1 MPDTE
6 IVGRDEELRTIS
18 SFVERTPP
26 SGALLIEGNA
36 GIGKTTLW
44 RAGVEASRELSY
56 WVLRASPAEK
66 EETFSYSVV
75 SDLLAD
81 VLDDVLPGLPRPQRR
96 ALEIA
101 LLLRDSEGPPP
112 ERHTLGVAL
121 LGVLRILAA
130 SKPVVLA
137 VDDLQWLDRSS
148 AAMLEF
154 AGRRLREERVALL
167 LARRQ
172 SSRLDSDRL
181 ELAIPEERR
190 FAVRVGP
197 LSMGALHRLL
207 RDRFG
212 STLARPALRRV
223 HEASGGNPFYALE
236 LVRAL
241 ESSGGWTRPGH
252 PLPVPETLEAI
263 LHERIDALPPGV
275 RRVLA
280 AAAALRRPTESM
292 LGDWPALEQAAEAGL
307 IELTNDGV
315 SFTHPLLAS
324 AAYGSLTAAELRR
337 LHRRLADVV
346 SDPEERARH
355 LALGAEGPDKEVADA
370 LEGAARQAAARGAPA
385 AAAELA
391 ELAVRLTPTAER
403 GRLLERRVDAA
414 GYHLPSGELDTAS
427 SMLEQ
432 LVEELPPG
440 GARADALLLL
450 ASAQQ
455 SFGRS
460 LQLAESALDDA
471 RGDNARVAKIECY
484 IGEILLVQGSSEQAL
499 EHARAALE
507 PAERAG
513 DGSILATALSTV
525 AWFETLSAVEPTPQL
540 LERALVLEDEAWQ
553 AGVYDSSSPS
563 FARGMR
569 LMFSGRLDEA
579 RARMDVLLD
588 RAVSHGDEAA
598 VAAALL
604 HQAELE
610 FRAGNWSLAAGKAAE
625 GYERAEQIGR
635 EQDMSA
641 LLYARALVDAHLGRV
656 EQARYAA
663 ERGVAL
669 SESCGDEVFRLQHL
683 SVLGFLELSTGDPR
697 AADSILRPLAER
709 LASSGWREP
718 SIYGEL
724 PNAIEA
730 LVELAELGEARRLL
744 AELQDRLSRVESPW
758 GEASAGRC
766 EGLILAADGDLG
778 AAVSAL
784 ERALTVHE
792 QLPQPFDLA
801 RTLLA
806 LGAVQRRTRKRG
818 AARAALERALAIFDE
833 LGAALW
839 TEKARSEL
847 ARVGGRTAAGEELT
861 PTERRIAELVAKGKT
876 NKEVAAQ
883 LFIAPRTV
891 EGHLTRI
898 YAKLGVRS
906 RAELAHRT
914 SVPAG

>member
-18 SFVERTPP
+18 SFVQRTPP
-26 SGALLIEGNA
+26 SGALLIEGHA

-56 WVLRASPAEK
+56 CVLRASPAEK

-172 SSRLDSDRL
+172 SSRLDSERL

-190 FAVRVGP
+190 SAVRVGP

-275 RRVLA
+275 RQVLA

-292 LGDWPALEQAAEAGL
+292 LGDWPALEQAVEAGL

-324 AAYGSLTAAELRR
+324 AAYGSITAAERRR
-337 LHRRLADVV
+337 LHRRLAEVV

-370 LEGAARQAAARGAPA
+370 LEDAARQAAGRGAPA

-391 ELAVRLTPTAER
+391 ELAVRLTPTSER
-403 GRLLERRVDAA
+403 GRLLERRVDLA
-414 GYHLPSGELDTAS
+414 GYHLPAGELDTAA

-432 LVEELPPG
+432 LVEELSHG
-440 GARADALLLL
+440 GARADALVLL

-455 SFGRS
+455 SFERC
-460 LQLAESALDDA
+460 LELAQGALDDA
-471 RGDNARVAKIECY
+471 RGDDARVAKIECY
-484 IGEILLVQGSSEQAL
+484 IGEILLVQGSSDEAL

-513 DGSILATALSTV
+513 DRMILATALSTV

-540 LERALVLEDEAWQ
+540 LERALVLEEAAVQ
-553 AGVYDSSSPS
+553 DGVYDSSSPS
-563 FARGMR
+563 FVLGMR
-569 LMFSGRLDEA
+569 LMFAGRLDEA
-579 RARMDVLLD
+579 RARMNIRLD
-588 RAVSHGDEAA
+588 RAGWLGDERA

-610 FRAGNWSLAAGKAAE
+610 LRAGNWSLAAAKAAE

-641 LLYARALVDAHLGRV
+641 LLYASALVDAHLGRV
-656 EQARYAA
+656 QEAREAVD
-663 ERGVAL
+663 RGVAL
-669 SESCGDEVFRLQHL
+669 SERCGDEVFRLQHL
-683 SVLGFLELSTGDPR
+683 SVLGFLELSVDDPG
-697 AADSILRPLAER
+697 AADRILRPLAAR
-709 LASSGWREP
+709 LSSSGWREP

-730 LVELAELGEARRLL
+730 LVELGELEKARRLL
-744 AELQDRLSRVESPW
+744 AELQDRLSWVESPW
-758 GEASAGRC
+758 GKASAGRC

-778 AAVSAL
+778 AAFSAL

-818 AARAALERALAIFDE
+818 AARDVLERALAIFDD

-847 ARVGGRTAAGEELT
+847 ARVGGRTAAGDELT

-883 LFIAPRTV
+883 LFITPRTV

>member
-18 SFVERTPP
+18 SFVQRTPP
-26 SGALLIEGNA
+26 SGALLIEGDA

-56 WVLRASPAEK
+56 CVLRASPAEK

-75 SDLLAD
+75 IDLLAD

-101 LLLRDSEGPPP
+101 LLLRDSKGPPP

-130 SKPVVLA
+130 SKPVLLA

-148 AAMLEF
+148 AAMLGF

-172 SSRLDSDRL
+172 SSRLDSERL

-207 RDRFG
+207 RDRLG

-275 RRVLA
+275 RQVLA

-324 AAYGSLTAAELRR
+324 AAYGSITAAERRR
-337 LHRRLADVV
+337 LHRRLAQVV

-403 GRLLERRVDAA
+403 GRLLQRRVNAA
-414 GYHLPSGELDTAS
+414 GYHLPAGELDTAS
-427 SMLEQ
+427 SMLEH
-432 LVEELPPG
+432 LVDELPPG

-455 SFGRS
+455 SFRRC

-471 RGDNARVAKIECY
+471 RGDDARVAKIECY
-484 IGEILLVQGSSEQAL
+484 IG
-499 EHARAALE
+499 
-507 PAERAG
+507 
-513 DGSILATALSTV
+513 
-525 AWFETLSAVEPTPQL
+525 
-540 LERALVLEDEAWQ
+540 
-553 AGVYDSSSPS
+553 
-563 FARGMR
+563 
-569 LMFSGRLDEA
+569 
-579 RARMDVLLD
+579 
-588 RAVSHGDEAA
+588 
-598 VAAALL
+598 
-604 HQAELE
+604 
-610 FRAGNWSLAAGKAAE
+610 
-625 GYERAEQIGR
+625 
-635 EQDMSA
+635 
-641 LLYARALVDAHLGRV
+641 
-656 EQARYAA
+656 
-663 ERGVAL
+663 
-669 SESCGDEVFRLQHL
+669 
-683 SVLGFLELSTGDPR
+683 
-697 AADSILRPLAER
+697 
-709 LASSGWREP
+709 
-718 SIYGEL
+718 
-724 PNAIEA
+724 
-730 LVELAELGEARRLL
+730 
-744 AELQDRLSRVESPW
+744 
-758 GEASAGRC
+758 
-766 EGLILAADGDLG
+766 
-778 AAVSAL
+778 
-784 ERALTVHE
+784 
-792 QLPQPFDLA
+792 
-801 RTLLA
+801 
-806 LGAVQRRTRKRG
+806 
-818 AARAALERALAIFDE
+818 
-833 LGAALW
+833 
-839 TEKARSEL
+839 
-847 ARVGGRTAAGEELT
+847 
-861 PTERRIAELVAKGKT
+861 
-876 NKEVAAQ
+876 
-883 LFIAPRTV
+883 
-891 EGHLTRI
+891 
-898 YAKLGVRS
+898 
-906 RAELAHRT
+906 
-914 SVPAG
+914 